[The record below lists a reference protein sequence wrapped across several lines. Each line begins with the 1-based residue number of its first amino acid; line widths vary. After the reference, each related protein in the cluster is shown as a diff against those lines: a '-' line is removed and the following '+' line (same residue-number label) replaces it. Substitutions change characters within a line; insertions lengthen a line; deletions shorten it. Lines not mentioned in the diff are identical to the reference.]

1 LYPTIIS
8 LKAKEQWLVK
18 LSIGF
23 EVKSEKLA
31 IDGGIPV
38 RGEGLPLEADI
49 TDAEIEAVLEVLRN
63 RKLSQLAGSYVED
76 FEVEFAR
83 YVGVKYAVAVNSG
96 TSALSLAVA
105 ALQIGTGDEV
115 VLPPYTFVATANGIL
130 QQNAIPIF
138 ADIDSRTFN
147 LDPLKL
153 EQKISEKTR
162 AIMPVHMF
170 GHPCD
175 MDPILEIARKHDL
188 SVIEDSAQAA
198 GAEYKGKKTGSIGD
212 VGCFSFYLNKNMT
225 TGEGGMLVTDNE
237 EVAERAATLRN
248 HCRPEVSSIPNVP
261 SYNIF
266 TGIGWNLRMTSL
278 QAVIGGAQLKRLDE
292 SNKKRE
298 ANAQFIMKHAEPFE
312 WLHPQRTVADAKP
325 VHWLQAFRIDDHSRI
340 DRDKFVAAISAEGV
354 KAEGYAPIPV
364 HLQEVFTK
372 KVGYG
377 RTHCPFDCPV
387 YGKKVEYK
395 VGDCPEAEKLC
406 KQDITIPCYNALRG
420 SDLND
425 IVSAVTKVAK
435 WFDAKRM
442 KNIS

>member
-1 LYPTIIS
+1 M
-8 LKAKEQWLVK
+8 
-18 LSIGF
+18 SIGF
-23 EVKSEKLA
+23 EIKSEKLA
-31 IDGGIPV
+31 IEGGLPV
-38 RGEGLPLEADI
+38 RKEGLPLEADI
-49 TDAEIEAVLEVLRN
+49 TDEEIEAVLEVMRN

-83 YVGVKYAVAVNSG
+83 YVGVKYAVAANSG

-138 ADIDSRTFN
+138 ADVDPETFN
-147 LDPLKL
+147 LDPRKL
-153 EQKISEKTR
+153 EQKISDKTR
-162 AIMPVHMF
+162 AIMPVHMM
-170 GHPCD
+170 GQPCD

-188 SVIEDSAQAA
+188 FVIEDAAQAA

-225 TGEGGMLVTDNE
+225 TAEGGMIVTNNE
-237 EVAERAATLRN
+237 EVARRAATLRN
-248 HCRPEVSSIPNVP
+248 HCRPDVSNIPNVP
-261 SYNIF
+261 AYNVF
-266 TGIGWNLRMTSL
+266 TGIGWNLRMNSL
-278 QAVIGGAQLKRLDE
+278 QAVIGSAQLKRLDE
-292 SNKKRE
+292 SNKRRE
-298 ANAQFIMKHAEPFE
+298 ANAQFIRKHAEPFE
-312 WLHPQRTVADAKP
+312 WLRPQKTLKDTKP
-325 VHWLQAFRIDDHSRI
+325 VYWLQAFRIDERSRI
-340 DRDKFVAAISAEGV
+340 NRDEFAAAVSAEGV

-395 VGDCPEAEKLC
+395 VGDTPEAEKLC
-406 KQDITIPCYNALRG
+406 KQDVIIPCYHALHG

-425 IVSAVTKVAK
+425 IAAALTKVAR
-435 WFDAKRM
+435 WFQSTPM
-442 KNIS
+442 KNAG